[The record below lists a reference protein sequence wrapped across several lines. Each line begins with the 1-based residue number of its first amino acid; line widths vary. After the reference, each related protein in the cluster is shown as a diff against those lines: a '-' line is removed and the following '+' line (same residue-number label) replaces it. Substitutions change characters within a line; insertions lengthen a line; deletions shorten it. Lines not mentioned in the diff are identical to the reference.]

1 MPLPL
6 LLVGAAVIAGAYGV
20 KKGLDAK
27 SDFDDAEEINED
39 AQEIYENA
47 QRSLDERRNKTQEA
61 VESLG
66 RQKLMLYR
74 DALAPFKETFSKIKN
89 VDYEESDIRDGK
101 LPNVSI
107 DEIQEVREVVL
118 RMEEVIGGGAL
129 AGGAGALAGLA
140 AYGSV
145 GVLATASTGTA
156 IAGLSGA
163 AATNATL
170 AWLGGGSLAVGGFG
184 MAGGAAVLGGIV
196 AAPVLLVGGLMMAS
210 KAEEAKEN
218 ALSNRRKARA
228 AATAMEE
235 AEVAARDIGRK
246 VTLVRKVMKRL
257 QDYLCSDLEALED
270 LVSVSTDYRTYDRP
284 ERELV
289 HRTASLAVTAKNLH
303 EAPLLEED
311 GSVTNTIRQEFK
323 EAQRSLKTLVSWDS
337 Q

>member
-6 LLVGAAVIAGAYGV
+6 LLVGAAVLAGAYGV

-27 SDFDDAEEINED
+27 SDFDEAEEINED

-47 QRSLDERRNKTQEA
+47 QRSLEQRRNETQKA

-66 RQKLMLYR
+66 QQKLSLFR
-74 DALAPFKETFSKIKN
+74 DALTPFVVTFSKIKN
-89 VDYEESDIRDGK
+89 VDYQQGIIRDGT
-101 LPNVSI
+101 LPDVSVDQI
-107 DEIQEVREVVL
+107 REVREVVL

-129 AGGAGALAGLA
+129 AGGASALAGLA
-140 AYGSV
+140 TFGSV

-170 AWLGGGSLAVGGFG
+170 AWLGGGSLAAGGFG

-210 KAEEAKEN
+210 KAEEAKES
-218 ALSNRRKARA
+218 AQSNRRKARA

-246 VTLVRKVMKRL
+246 ATQVRNVLKRL

-270 LVSVSTDYRTYDRP
+270 LVSVSTDYRTYD
-284 ERELV
+284 EEEKELV
-289 HRTASLAVTAKNLH
+289 CRTASLAVTAKNLA
-303 EAPLLEED
+303 ETPLLEED
-311 GSVTNTIRQEFK
+311 GSITNAIRQEFK
-323 EAQRSLKTLVSWDS
+323 AAKRSLKTLGA
-337 Q
+337 